1 MQDKEER
8 GIDVVDVQQYRRGNI
23 LCSRWSVLYGHA
35 GDHLAMV
42 RFLKLHTE
50 MVNRVNKW
58 YIKITPCPYL
68 LVKSPVLVVPQLST
82 PARLSHH
89 SRSQEDEFYII
100 TFRSLFHTCL
110 FKVSDKVSLVELLDL
125 FSL

>member
-58 YIKITPCPYL
+58 YIKITPWPYL
-68 LVKSPVLVVPQLST
+68 LVKSPALVAPQLST

-89 SRSQEDEFYII
+89 SWSQEDRVLHHHI
-100 TFRSLFHTCL
+100 
-110 FKVSDKVSLVELLDL
+110 
-125 FSL
+125 